1 MELDLQGQ
9 TAVVTGASRGIGL
22 AITQALIAEG
32 ATVVA
37 GARST
42 TPALA
47 ELVASGGAIAV
58 EVDLTDPEA
67 PERLVRA
74 AGGPIDIVV
83 NNVGNAPARP
93 GGFLSVTDDQWLAT
107 FGLNLMPAVRTV
119 RAALPAMLEAGR
131 GSIITVC
138 SVNSILA
145 DPMVIDYGAAKAA
158 LAELLEGALEGGR
171 TEGRAGQHREP
182 RAGSN
187 RPVAERSRGRR
198 HRCVRD
204 RSATR
209 RRRGRGRGP
218 IGDRAVLSS
227 G

>member
-1 MELDLQGQ
+1 MELDLQGR

-22 AITQALIAEG
+22 AVTQALIAEG
-32 ATVVA
+32 VTVVA

-42 TPALA
+42 TPELA
-47 ELVASGGAIAV
+47 ELVAAGGAIAV
-58 EVDLTDPEA
+58 EVDLTDPAA

-74 AGGPIDIVV
+74 ARRPIDIVV

-119 RAALPAMLEAGR
+119 RAAFPGMLEAGR

-138 SVNSILA
+138 SVNSTLA

-158 LAELLEGALEGGR
+158 LANFSKALSKEVGPKG
-171 TEGRAGQHREP
+171 
-182 RAGSN
+182 
-187 RPVAERSRGRR
+187 
-198 HRCVRD
+198 VRVNTV
-204 RSATR
+204 SP
-209 RRRGRGRGP
+209 GP
-218 IGDRAVLSS
+218 SQPTCG
-227 G
+227 